1 MKRDL
6 LIAVVAVALTAA
18 VAFALSAIRAD
29 GPKTP
34 SAPFS
39 AAAAAGGEEAKPGKD
54 DKIVMHVNGQPVTER
69 EFEFFMASAPA
80 EGQAFYASPA
90 GKRALANEV
99 VKLKVLEQE
108 AKKLGVGNDPE
119 VQTQLAMVRSQIM
132 AGKALEK
139 LATAKSEDK
148 VRAEYEKEKGSA
160 VTLRHILLSYQGGQ
174 IPPREG
180 RTAPSADA
188 AVKEGQ
194 ALVAQLRGGADFAA
208 LARQHSDDTQSA
220 AQGGS
225 LGPARPEMLPPDIAG
240 PVSKLKAGEVS
251 DPVKTQF
258 GVHVFKVEQP
268 SLEDLRPMLLQ
279 KVQREVADAEVV
291 RLQNA
296 AKVDLDPKFFPPAQM
311 PPGAPAAPQPPVRQQ

>member
-39 AAAAAGGEEAKPGKD
+39 AAAAADDEAKPGKD

-69 EFEFFMASAPA
+69 EFAFFMASAPA

-108 AKKLGVGNDPE
+108 AKKLGVANDPE

-139 LATAKSEDK
+139 LATAKSEEK

-160 VTLRHILLSYQGGQ
+160 MSLRHILLAYEGGQ
-174 IPPREG
+174 VPPREG
-180 RTAPSADA
+180 KTASSSDA
-188 AVKEGQ
+188 AMKQGQ
-194 ALVAQLRGGADFAA
+194 SLVSQLRGGADFAA

-220 AQGGS
+220 AQGGN
-225 LGPARPEMLPPDIAG
+225 LGPARPEMLPPDIAAA
-240 PVSKLKAGEVS
+240 VAKLKAGDVS
-251 DPVKTQF
+251 EPVKTQF
-258 GVHVFKVEQP
+258 GVHIFKVEQP

-279 KVQREVADAEVV
+279 RVQREVADAEVV

-311 PPGAPAAPQPPVRQQ
+311 PPGAPPAPQAPVPQQ